1 MNSASYGTNVSVEA
15 KHHANMLASLD
26 HRLKAA
32 RAANNTQLVALLE
45 RERQQLTNDGMALLK
60 APMGWMKRLQQG
72 LTRFFSN
79 ELDVQEIV
87 DENGRRWWRAYDPQT
102 GKTVYTDSQSE
113 VMLWIEQ
120 NYQGR

>member
-1 MNSASYGTNVSVEA
+1 MNSTSYGTNVSIEA

-26 HRLKAA
+26 HRLQAA

-45 RERQQLTNDGMALLK
+45 RERQQLTNNGMDFLK
-60 APMGWMKRLQQG
+60 APMSWMKRLQQG
-72 LTRFFSN
+72 VARFFSN
-79 ELDVQEIV
+79 ELDVQEIL

-120 NYQGR
+120 NYRGR